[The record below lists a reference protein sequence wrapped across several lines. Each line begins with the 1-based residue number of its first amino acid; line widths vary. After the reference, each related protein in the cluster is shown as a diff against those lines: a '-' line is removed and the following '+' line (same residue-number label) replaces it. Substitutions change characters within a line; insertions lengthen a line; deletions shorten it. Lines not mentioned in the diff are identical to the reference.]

1 MVTVCTGHG
10 VVVDSIC
17 LSDCIHCWLVLEL
30 TKLGSMFDSVVTK
43 GEFSEPRD
51 LRLLRMMVG
60 AAAGSAARV
69 LAVDH
74 SPRHRPRRRRPPS
87 QGQCSVV
94 PPPSLLALCL
104 LALCE
109 CCVL

>member
-1 MVTVCTGHG
+1 
-10 VVVDSIC
+10 
-17 LSDCIHCWLVLEL
+17 
-30 TKLGSMFDSVVTK
+30 MFDSVVTK
-43 GEFSEPRD
+43 GEFSELRD

-87 QGQCSVV
+87 QGQCSAV
-94 PPPSLLALCL
+94 PPPAFWLYVCL
-104 LALCE
+104 LSVNAVRCD
-109 CCVL
+109 